1 MPTDRVE
8 DDVEPKIRILLIDDD
23 PDDRVLL
30 RDLLA
35 EAAPGQYLLDEA
47 PTYDE
52 GKRGLALC
60 EHDVVLLDYRLG
72 FGNGLDLLRYG
83 IENRCRTP
91 ILFLTGQRDGTL
103 DEEAIR
109 AGAADF
115 IPKGS
120 LTPDGL
126 HRAIRHALDRQKN
139 QDELRDLNTRLEQR
153 VQDRMRE
160 LQFINERLLREI
172 ATRERVEAE
181 LRASE
186 EHQRVLVEQVKDF
199 AIFRLDIEGKPTT
212 WNEGVR
218 RVLGFEE
225 DEFVGQHVT
234 ADMFLPEDVR
244 AGIPERELGYAAAHG
259 AASND
264 RWMRRKDGAAFW
276 ASGMTTRLLDHAGK
290 LMGYTKVLRDL
301 TEKKLAEDAGLEAAA
316 RLKAIVD
323 TAVDGI
329 ITIDG
334 HGLIESMNP
343 AALKLFGYQAN
354 EVVGK
359 NVVILMPEEDAA
371 EHAAILEEYLRTG
384 ESKVIGSNREVMARR
399 SDGSTFLA
407 ELAVSETRLDGRRIF
422 TGILRDITQRKHV
435 EAEMHEA
442 DRRKNEFLATLAHE
456 LRNPLAPIRNGIYM
470 LRVSQEQQNSE
481 MFDSTLNMM
490 DGQIRHMVHLIDDLM
505 DLSRIS
511 RGKVQLRKDRIE
523 LAWAVNDAVETSKP
537 GIEERQHTLIVEL
550 PEEPIYLEADTVRVS
565 QVLANL
571 LNNAAKYTEP
581 GGTIRLSAQCEEEA
595 DGRCGYV
602 VLRVADTG
610 IGIPP
615 EQLPDIFELFVQVD
629 RASKYAPGGL
639 GIGLSLVRGLVE
651 LHGGTVEAHSEGL
664 GKGSEFTV
672 RLPALPLMPKS
683 LASNTDEMPILQ
695 SIPCRILVV
704 DDNRDSADSLA
715 AVLDA
720 AGHLTAVAYDG
731 LKAAALAEE
740 FQPEIALLDIGL
752 PGLTGHELASEIRRQ
767 AAGRDCLLV
776 AMTGWGQDEDRKKS
790 MEAGFDAHLVKP
802 VDLADVHAL
811 VHAWSAR

>member
-1 MPTDRVE
+1 M
-8 DDVEPKIRILLIDDD
+8 EPKLRILLIDDD
-23 PDDRVLL
+23 PNDRAVL

-35 EAAPGQYLLDEA
+35 EAAPGLYLLDEA
-47 PTYDE
+47 LDYEE
-52 GKRGLALC
+52 GRRRLALC
-60 EHDVVLLDYRLG
+60 EHDVVLLDDRLG
-72 FGNGLDLLRYG
+72 AGSGLDLLSYAV
-83 IENRCRTP
+83 ENRCRMP
-91 ILFLTGQRDGTL
+91 ILFLTDQRDGAL

-115 IPKGS
+115 IPKDS
-120 LTPDGL
+120 LSADGL

-139 QDELRDLNTRLEQR
+139 QDELRDLNVRLEQR

-172 ATRERVEAE
+172 ATREKVEAD
-181 LRASE
+181 LRANE

-212 WNEGVR
+212 WNEGVC

-225 DEFVGQHVT
+225 DEFVGRHVT
-234 ADMFLPEDVR
+234 PDMFLPEDVR
-244 AGIPERELGYAAAHG
+244 AGIPERELEYAAQHG

-290 LMGYTKVLRDL
+290 LIGYTKVLRDL
-301 TEKKLAEDAGLEAAA
+301 TEKKLAEDAAMEASA

-334 HGLIESMNP
+334 HGMIESMNP
-343 AALKLFGYQAN
+343 AALKLFGYPSN

-359 NVVILMPEEDAA
+359 NVAVLMPKPDSGEPDAFLA
-371 EHAAILEEYLRTG
+371 EYYRTG
-384 ESKVIGSNREVMARR
+384 EPKTIGPNREVAARR

-407 ELAVSETRLDGRRIF
+407 ELAVSETRLDGRRVF
-422 TGILRDITQRKHV
+422 TGIVRDVTERKLV
-435 EAEMHEA
+435 EAEMHDA

-470 LRVSQEQQNSE
+470 LRVSQEQQNTE

-490 DGQIRHMVHLIDDLM
+490 DGQIRHMVRLIDDLM

-523 LAWAVNDAVETSKP
+523 LAWAINDAVETSRP
-537 GIEERQHTLIVEL
+537 AIEERQHNLVVEL
-550 PEEPIYLEADTVRVS
+550 PDQPIYLDADTVRVS

-581 GGTIRLSAQCEEEA
+581 GGTIRLSARCEPEA
-595 DGRCGYV
+595 KGMCDYA
-602 VLRVADTG
+602 VLRVADNG

-615 EQLPDIFELFVQVD
+615 EQLPNIFELFVQVD

-651 LHGGTVEAHSEGL
+651 LHGGTVEAHSEGS

-672 RLPALPLMPKS
+672 RLPALPLKPRTM
-683 LASNTDEMPILQ
+683 ASHTDEMPILQ

-715 AVLDA
+715 AVLNA

-731 LKAAALAEE
+731 LKAAALSEE

>member
-1 MPTDRVE
+1 MEAKT
-8 DDVEPKIRILLIDDD
+8 RILLIDDD

-30 RDLLA
+30 RDLLTD
-35 EAAPGQYLLDEA
+35 AAPGVFELDEA
-47 PTYDE
+47 STYED
-52 GKRGLALC
+52 GKRRIAPC
-60 EHDVVLLDYRLG
+60 HHDVVLLDYRLG
-72 FGNGLDLLRYG
+72 AGNGLELLHDAVKQG
-83 IENRCRTP
+83 CKAP
-91 ILFLTGQRDGTL
+91 ILFLTGQRDRSL

-115 IPKGS
+115 IPKDS
-120 LTPDGL
+120 LTADGL
-126 HRAIRHALDRQKN
+126 QRAIRHALERKKN

-199 AIFRLDIEGKPTT
+199 AIFRVDVEGKPTS
-212 WNEGVR
+212 WNEGVQ
-218 RVLGFEE
+218 RVLGFTEN
-225 DEFVGQHVT
+225 EFIGQDVT
-234 ADMFLPEDVR
+234 REMFLPDDVR
-244 AGIPERELGYAAAHG
+244 TGIPQREFAYAAEHG

-276 ASGMTTRLLDHAGK
+276 ATGMTTRLLDSSGK
-290 LMGYTKVLRDL
+290 LIGYTKVLRDL
-301 TEKKLAEDAGLEAAA
+301 TEKKLAEDAALEASA
-316 RLKAIVD
+316 RLKAIVE
-323 TAVDGI
+323 TAADGIFTVDGRGI
-329 ITIDG
+329 
-334 HGLIESMNP
+334 IESMNP
-343 AALKLFGYQAN
+343 ASLKLFGYHAN
-354 EVVGK
+354 DIVGK
-359 NVVILMPEEDAA
+359 HVSMLMPPPNDPALDGLPEEFQRPKDAKGA
-371 EHAAILEEYLRTG
+371 GGT
-384 ESKVIGSNREVMARR
+384 SEVAGRR
-399 SDGSTFLA
+399 SDGITFLA
-407 ELAVSETRLDGRRIF
+407 ELAVSETRLDGRRVF
-422 TGILRDITQRKHV
+422 TGIIRDITERKLA

-470 LRVSQEQQNSE
+470 LRVSHEQPNPE
-481 MFDSTLNMM
+481 MFDSTLQMM
-490 DGQIRHMVHLIDDLM
+490 DGQIRHMVRLIDDLM

-523 LAWAVNDAVETSKP
+523 LAWALNDAVETSKP
-537 GIEERQHTLIVEL
+537 GIEDRKHALTVDL

-571 LNNAAKYTEP
+571 LNNAAKYSEP
-581 GGTIRLSAQCEEEA
+581 GGMIRLSAELVQDSAGRAEA
-595 DGRCGYV
+595 V
-602 VLRVADTG
+602 IRVADTG

-615 EQLPDIFELFVQVD
+615 DQLPDIFGLFVQVD

-651 LHGGTVEAHSEGL
+651 LHGGSVEAHSEGL
-664 GKGSEFTV
+664 GKGSEFV
-672 RLPALPLMPKS
+672 IRLPALPGKPRAM
-683 LASNTDEMPILQ
+683 ASNTDEMPILE
-695 SIPCRILVV
+695 SCPCRILVV

-731 LKAAALAEE
+731 LKAAELAEE

-752 PGLTGHELASEIRRQ
+752 PGMTGHELATEIRRQ
-767 AAGRDCLLV
+767 AAGRDLLLV
-776 AMTGWGQDEDRKKS
+776 AMTG
-790 MEAGFDAHLVKP
+790 
-802 VDLADVHAL
+802 
-811 VHAWSAR
+811 

>member
-1 MPTDRVE
+1 MSTDRAE
-8 DDVEPKIRILLIDDD
+8 ADVQSKIRILLIDDD

-35 EAAPGQYLLDEA
+35 DAAPATYELDEA
-47 PTYDE
+47 STFED
-52 GKRGLALC
+52 GKRRMAPC

-72 FGNGLDLLRYG
+72 AGNGLELLQYAV
-83 IENRCRTP
+83 EHACKAP
-91 ILFLTGQRDGTL
+91 ILFLTGQRDRSL

-115 IPKGS
+115 IPKDS
-120 LTPDGL
+120 LSADGL
-126 HRAIRHALDRQKN
+126 HRAIRHALDRKKT

-199 AIFRLDIEGKPTT
+199 AIFRVDTEGRPTT
-212 WNEGVR
+212 WNEGVQ
-218 RVLGFEE
+218 RVLGF
-225 DEFVGQHVT
+225 DEKEFIGQNVT
-234 ADMFLPEDVR
+234 PEMFLPEDVQT
-244 AGIPERELGYAAAHG
+244 GVPDREFKFAAEHG

-276 ASGMTTRLLDHAGK
+276 ATGMTTRLLDHSGK
-290 LMGYTKVLRDL
+290 LIGFTKVLRDL
-301 TEKKLAEDAGLEAAA
+301 TEKKLAEDAALEASA
-316 RLKAIVD
+316 RLKAIVE
-323 TAVDGI
+323 TAADGI

-334 HGLIESMNP
+334 HGIIESMNP
-343 AALKLFGYQAN
+343 AALKLFGYPAGDI
-354 EVVGK
+354 VGK
-359 NVVILMPEEDAA
+359 HFSTLMPRPNGPSPDGFPDELLQRVEA
-371 EHAAILEEYLRTG
+371 
-384 ESKVIGSNREVMARR
+384 KGSNQEVEASRN
-399 SDGSTFLA
+399 DGTNFLA
-407 ELAVSETRLDGRRIF
+407 EVAVSETRLEDRRIF
-422 TGILRDITQRKHV
+422 TAIIRDVTERKLA
-435 EAEMHEA
+435 EAQMHEA

-470 LRVSQEQQNSE
+470 LRVSQEQQNFE
-481 MFDSTLNMM
+481 TFDSTLNMM
-490 DGQIRHMVHLIDDLM
+490 DGQIRHMVRLIDDLM

-537 GIEERQHTLIVEL
+537 GIDERQHRLIVEL
-550 PEEPIYLEADTVRVS
+550 PEEPICLEADTVRVS

-571 LNNAAKYTEP
+571 LNNAAKYSEP
-581 GGTIRLSAQCEEEA
+581 GGTIRLSASLEQDL
-595 DGRCGYV
+595 DGSAYAAIRIS
-602 VLRVADTG
+602 DTG
-610 IGIPP
+610 IGIPQ
-615 EQLPDIFELFVQVD
+615 EHLPNIFGLFVQVD

-651 LHGGTVEAHSEGL
+651 LHGGTVEAHSEGP
-664 GKGSEFTV
+664 GKGSEFV
-672 RLPALPLMPKS
+672 IRLPALPVAPRN
-683 LASNTDEMPILQ
+683 LASNTDEMPILE
-695 SIPCRILVV
+695 SCPCRILVV

-731 LKAAALAEE
+731 LKAAEVAED

-752 PGLTGHELASEIRRQ
+752 PGMTGHELASEIRRQ
-767 AAGRDCLLV
+767 AAGRDMLLV

-811 VHAWSAR
+811 VCAWSAR